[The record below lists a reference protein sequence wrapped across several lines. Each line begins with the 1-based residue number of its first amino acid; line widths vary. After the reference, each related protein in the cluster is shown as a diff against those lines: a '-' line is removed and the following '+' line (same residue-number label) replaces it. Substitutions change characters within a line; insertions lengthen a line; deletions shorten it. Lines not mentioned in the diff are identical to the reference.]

1 MREMVYCE
9 LLTVNISF
17 ALGPYGYVIEM
28 SSKDVR
34 TVNCQQYMTR
44 RLERIERC
52 SGNWNYRDLGLVG
65 NS

>member
-1 MREMVYCE
+1 
-9 LLTVNISF
+9 
-17 ALGPYGYVIEM
+17 VIEM